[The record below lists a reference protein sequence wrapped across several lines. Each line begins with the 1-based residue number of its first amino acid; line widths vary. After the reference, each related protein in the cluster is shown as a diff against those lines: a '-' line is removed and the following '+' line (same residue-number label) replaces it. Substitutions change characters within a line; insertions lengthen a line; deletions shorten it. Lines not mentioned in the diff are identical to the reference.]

1 MRYERDNG
9 ERKDTNAREG
19 KGREPRSR
27 WGIFSEAAGR
37 GREAGL
43 YYFILILFPF
53 LSFGGVW
60 FTHFT
65 HFTYIREGRI
75 RILRCIYLFSHSTF
89 ARSSIRLARVIKIN
103 KGFLIFFI
111 YHYRCPSL
119 GLERPSSPSRMN

>member
-1 MRYERDNG
+1 M
-9 ERKDTNAREG
+9 
-19 KGREPRSR
+19 S
-27 WGIFSEAAGR
+27 AAGR

-43 YYFILILFPF
+43 YYYFYFILFPF

-75 RILRCIYLFSHSTF
+75 RILRCIYLFSHSHSTF

-103 KGFLIFFI
+103 KEFLIFFSSLSVPI
-111 YHYRCPSL
+111 PRTRTSLLPLSNELINLVDSVVLRVRCNS
-119 GLERPSSPSRMN
+119 

>member
-1 MRYERDNG
+1 MCGLTRNDVG
-9 ERKDTNAREG
+9 EGGGGDRRM
-19 KGREPRSR
+19 S
-27 WGIFSEAAGR
+27 AAGR

-43 YYFILILFPF
+43 YYYFYFILFPF

-89 ARSSIRLARVIKIN
+89 ARSSIRLATVIKIKN
-103 KGFLIFFI
+103 F
-111 YHYRCPSL
+111 
-119 GLERPSSPSRMN
+119 

>member
-1 MRYERDNG
+1 MEIGGCPRRG
-9 ERKDTNAREG
+9 GGG
-19 KGREPRSR
+19 KRAF
-27 WGIFSEAAGR
+27 II
-37 GREAGL
+37 
-43 YYFILILFPF
+43 FILFCFLSFPF

-103 KGFLIFFI
+103 KEFLIFFKSLSVP
-111 YHYRCPSL
+111 HPSD
-119 GLERPSSPSRMN
+119 